1 MIMNSRF
8 IKIGAAAELLGVSV
22 DTLRKWEVSGE
33 LIPDR
38 KSQGG
43 TRFYDSSKLINLG
56 SADSPTI
63 CYARISSHEL
73 KLDLERQQGILE
85 AYCVSQGW
93 KFEMIQ
99 DLGSGMNYH
108 KSGLQKLLEKILRKQ
123 TKRLVLTHKDRLL
136 RFGAELIFSVCEHQ
150 GIEIV
155 VINKGEQ
162 LRFVEEELAQDL
174 LEIITAFSARL
185 YNSKSKKSK
194 ALLQR
199 LQEEVNTVVR
209 NIDNNIT
216 KIKS

>member
-1 MIMNSRF
+1 MS
-8 IKIGAAAELLGVSV
+8 EL
-22 DTLRKWEVSGE
+22 
-33 LIPDR
+33 
-38 KSQGG
+38 
-43 TRFYDSSKLINLG
+43 
-56 SADSPTI
+56 
-63 CYARISSHEL
+63 
-73 KLDLERQQGILE
+73 
-85 AYCVSQGW
+85 
-93 KFEMIQ
+93 
-99 DLGSGMNYH
+99 
-108 KSGLQKLLEKILRKQ
+108 
-123 TKRLVLTHKDRLL
+123 
-136 RFGAELIFSVCEHQ
+136 Q

-174 LEIITAFSARL
+174 LEVITAFSARL